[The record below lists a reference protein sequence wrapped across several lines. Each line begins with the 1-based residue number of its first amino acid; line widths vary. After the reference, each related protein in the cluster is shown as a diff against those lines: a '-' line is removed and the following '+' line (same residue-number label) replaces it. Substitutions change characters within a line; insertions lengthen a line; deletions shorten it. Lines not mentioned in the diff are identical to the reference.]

1 MKIVVCGEKQAVAD
15 VSEQIS
21 RILEETE
28 KKTMEDSRE
37 IKKTI
42 ILKVYQITLLK
53 TLKFFDESNFNAFN
67 VTMEMK
73 GNREIIFS
81 GQKCSIDKILST
93 MYEQLKGFAR
103 RSFVACK
110 LFKDMMFEKEVRDY
124 IKTSMMKQ
132 KVIGV
137 WDVVRGDDNVYMYS
151 KTDKQA
157 QVAIEIVNKCIVQKT
172 LPLDLKME
180 DQIDGDTGKKMI
192 SKLLVNH
199 KGLLKLEKTTGQ
211 LLIIAVDNL
220 MEKVCEEIKQFLDLH
235 MITEEFVDVIS
246 GRLDFINQFFRDRLD
261 QIETQYRSLSVVI
274 EQQETQYRQGFK
286 VKGKKDGCKLAIN
299 QLRKLIE
306 NVSVEEHTIE
316 SQVVDVKHFFE
327 ITPGRNELMDIQMKE
342 KCILKLKPDGAA
354 SPKAKHTVLRTHAE
368 CCVNTCKITVLEG
381 DLTELHDKV
390 DVIVNP
396 RNLNM
401 SNTEGL
407 SGAII
412 QKGNSLSF
420 IVLVFGFNDFVFVS
434 CQFSIITSYT
444 ASGILS
450 FAGYVMKST
459 N

>member
-1 MKIVVCGEKQAVAD
+1 MKIVVCGEKQAVAE
-15 VSEQIS
+15 VSKQIS
-21 RILEETE
+21 CILDETE

-37 IKKTI
+37 TKKTI
-42 ILKVYQITLLK
+42 ILKMYQVALLN

-67 VTMEMK
+67 VTVEIK
-73 GNREIIFS
+73 GSREIIFS
-81 GQKCSIDKILST
+81 GQKCSIDKVVST
-93 MYEQLKGFAR
+93 MNEQLKGFAR
-103 RSFVACK
+103 RSFFASK
-110 LFKDMMFEKEVRDY
+110 LFKDMLFEKEVRDY

-137 WDVVRGDDNVYMYS
+137 WDVVRGDNNVYMYS

-157 QVAIEIVNKCIVQKT
+157 QVAIDIVNKCLVQKT

-180 DQIDGDTGKKMI
+180 DQIDRDTGKKMI
-192 SKLLVNH
+192 SKLIVSH
-199 KGLLKLEKTTGQ
+199 KGLLKLDKTTGH
-211 LLIIAVDNL
+211 LLIITVDYL

-246 GRLDFINQFFRDRLD
+246 GRLEFINLFFRDRLD

-286 VKGKKDGCKLAIN
+286 VKGQKDGCKLAIN

-306 NVSVEEHTIE
+306 NVFVEEHTIE
-316 SQVVDVKHFFE
+316 SQDINVKHFFE
-327 ITPGRNELMDIQMKE
+327 ITPGRNELIDIQMRE
-342 KCILKLKPDGAA
+342 KCVLKLKPDGATA
-354 SPKAKHTVLRTHAE
+354 PKAKHTVLRTHAE

-401 SNTEGL
+401 SNTEGV

-420 IVLVFGFNDFVFVS
+420 IVLVFGFKDFFL
-434 CQFSIITSYT
+434 C
-444 ASGILS
+444 
-450 FAGYVMKST
+450 
-459 N
+459 